1 MLLPRAV
8 CKVRAAFTIVNK
20 PFAPSLSPPHSSAR
34 RGTRTRRVGLG
45 LVDHHA
51 AQRACAQRA
60 AAGVSRGARWR
71 RPCASWTGAA
81 SARRSMFSFSHQVC
95 QCRPYTALHR
105 LLRLMLIDPDCAG
118 ASEACIGRP
127 SRQSCCTG
135 YQTLEQPVW
144 PRLGAR
150 AAGRHPRL
158 RTHLLAPCRQAEAM
172 HPGRSLAP
180 AQRMPAR
187 VHLLC

>member
-20 PFAPSLSPPHSSAR
+20 PFAPSLVSPPRDAHAQSRARSRRPPRCATRLRAAR
-34 RGTRTRRVGLG
+34 RRGCQPWCPVAAALRKLDRRR
-45 LVDHHA
+45 
-51 AQRACAQRA
+51 QRAE
-60 AAGVSRGARWR
+60 VHVLI
-71 RPCASWTGAA
+71 
-81 SARRSMFSFSHQVC
+81 FSSVC